1 MPDVEEW
8 KMLIRGA
15 VLPTPVKALHYLGIT
30 YQSCSKP
37 ALMACSDNHDYV
49 VKWYVPSRMIAND
62 QIVGILGK
70 ALGAPVPEV
79 RLVELVPDLIHANP
93 ALKHFR
99 AGICHGSRFI
109 KDVSENREN
118 FNFTY
123 VRENRARFALLAVL
137 YGLAFVAGDH
147 QFLYKK
153 QQPRLVYSHDHGHF
167 FPKGP
172 DWTLNSL
179 ASAPTTAL
187 DDTIIKKCDLA
198 GAEITEALRALQQVD
213 TACIAMAVAAPP
225 EDWGLSLEER
235 VALAIYL
242 EKRRDYLLALVD
254 GFAKGD

>member
-1 MPDVEEW
+1 MPDIEEW
-8 KMLIRGA
+8 KMLVERA
-15 VLPTPVKALHYLGIT
+15 VRPTPVKALHYLGIT

-49 VKWYVPSRMIAND
+49 VKWYMPSRMIVND
-62 QIVGILGK
+62 QIIGILGK

-79 RLVELVPDLIHANP
+79 SLVELVPDLIHADP
-93 ALKHFR
+93 ALNHFR

-123 VRENRARFALLAVL
+123 VQENRTRFALLAVL

-153 QQPRLVYSHDHGHF
+153 QSPRLVYSHDHGHF

-172 DWTLNSL
+172 DWTVESL
-179 ASAPTTAL
+179 DRAPKSTL
-187 DDTIIKKCDLA
+187 DDTIIQKCDFTTT
-198 GAEITEALRALQQVD
+198 EITEALQPLQKVD
-213 TACIAMAVAAPP
+213 NPCIAMAVAAPP
-225 EDWGLSLEER
+225 EHWGLSLEER

-242 EKRRDYLLALVD
+242 EKRRDSLLALVD